1 MIGNVPACARGAVA
15 PSDFV
20 DLPKPRPSKNKR
32 EDIFVMALIKSAKL
46 RMTAV
51 VAGSM
56 LAGALIGGSAMA
68 YQGHMWNAL
77 HALQNADNQLQM
89 AAPDKGGHR
98 VNAINLVNEAIGEV
112 QAGIAVG
119 AM

>member
-1 MIGNVPACARGAVA
+1 MTI
-15 PSDFV
+15 
-20 DLPKPRPSKNKR
+20 LT
-32 EDIFVMALIKSAKL
+32 KSRL
-46 RMTAV
+46 RMAV
-51 VAGSM
+51 IVAVSSLGGFV
-56 LAGALIGGSAMA
+56 AGGSAMA

-77 HALQNADNQLQM
+77 HALQNAENQLEM

-98 VNAINLVNEAIGEV
+98 VNAINLINQAIGEV